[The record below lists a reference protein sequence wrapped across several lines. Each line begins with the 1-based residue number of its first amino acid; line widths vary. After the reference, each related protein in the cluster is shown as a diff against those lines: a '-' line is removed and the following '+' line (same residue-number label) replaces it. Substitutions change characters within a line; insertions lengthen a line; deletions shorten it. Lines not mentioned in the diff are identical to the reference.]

1 MSVEVRGAGQP
12 ALVAAAVVFDR
23 FGRVMLS
30 HLRQVDLWAVPEVVV
45 RVGELPQEALRVAV
59 RDWCGL
65 GSRFEELAGAFVAPD
80 GRLVLAFRCGLD
92 DGVPVATAIA
102 DIHLMLPVE
111 LGPINVSPRHMHLV
125 REVASRRSDG
135 IVGRLPGPPGPEF
148 LRRLRQGER
157 QWRRPRPSADLGT
170 WAEDVLEQLSLASGG
185 DRVPLL
191 IRLGELLAAAGEDE
205 ASSRTFQSAVTLSE
219 RLGERRL
226 QIDATLKRDAATDLS
241 AWQWVDELTAQQ
253 ETANLDL
260 PFRRLAD
267 HALARNRAQEAEAYG
282 LRAVTLTADP
292 QLAAGMRRRLESRL
306 YGSLEQ
312 AG

>member
-1 MSVEVRGAGQP
+1 
-12 ALVAAAVVFDR
+12 
-23 FGRVMLS
+23 
-30 HLRQVDLWAVPEVVV
+30 
-45 RVGELPQEALRVAV
+45 
-59 RDWCGL
+59 
-65 GSRFEELAGAFVAPD
+65 
-80 GRLVLAFRCGLD
+80 
-92 DGVPVATAIA
+92 
-102 DIHLMLPVE
+102 
-111 LGPINVSPRHMHLV
+111 
-125 REVASRRSDG
+125 
-135 IVGRLPGPPGPEF
+135 
-148 LRRLRQGER
+148 
-157 QWRRPRPSADLGT
+157 
-170 WAEDVLEQLSLASGG
+170 
-185 DRVPLL
+185 LL

-205 ASSRTFQSAVTLSE
+205 AASRTFQSAVTLSE

-267 HALARNRAQEAEAYG
+267 HALARNRTQEAEAYG